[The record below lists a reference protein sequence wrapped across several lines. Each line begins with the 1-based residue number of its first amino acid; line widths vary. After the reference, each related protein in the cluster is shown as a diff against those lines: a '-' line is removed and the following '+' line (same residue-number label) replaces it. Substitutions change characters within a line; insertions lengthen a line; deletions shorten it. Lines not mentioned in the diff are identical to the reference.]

1 MYQLLQNGFTPL
13 HLASQH
19 GYTDMV
25 SLLLESGAS
34 PNSRSKNGLTP
45 MHLAAQEDRVPVA
58 QVLVKHKS
66 QIDAQT
72 KVIPPASF

>member
-1 MYQLLQNGFTPL
+1 
-13 HLASQH
+13 
-19 GYTDMV
+19 
-25 SLLLESGAS
+25 
-34 PNSRSKNGLTP
+34 

-72 KVIPPASF
+72 KVIPPASFKQFVAFEKILQKPSNS